1 MIKFIIMLAMSVLA
15 VAQQFPGALP
25 NCTATRTTNCLLKT
39 DASGTYVITGSLD
52 ASGATHTLPS
62 KKGLTSA
69 KPASCTVGEEYFATD
84 ATAGSNK
91 YLCTAS
97 NTWTQ
102 QTGGSGGSSANATM
116 TIDLP
121 AGGVGSGIVTGPWD
135 LGYGSGGGNSYY
147 HGLDFADSG
156 TPGYKATFR
165 LPANFDKTKTVS
177 VIVTGSNVSGKGGAV
192 LLTVKMACFGV
203 GHAVYLPDPTY
214 GTAASV
220 TITQTAD
227 GKTTEG
233 TAASLPLAA
242 ACDSNKMARVLVS
255 RDNTVPGNMTD
266 VYSVL
271 DVALTY
277 GAK

>member
-177 VIVTGSNVSGKGGAV
+177 VIVTGSNVNGVGGAV
-192 LLTVKMACFGV
+192 LLTVQMACFGV
-203 GHAVYLPDPTY
+203 GQATYSDPTM
-214 GTAASV
+214 GSASTV
-220 TITQTAD
+220 SITQTGD
-227 GKTTEG
+227 SKMTEG
-233 TAASLPLAA
+233 TASSLALVA
-242 ACDSNKMARVLVS
+242 ACDSDVMARVLVS
-255 RDNTVPGNMTD
+255 RDNTVGGNLADAYT
-266 VYSVL
+266 VH
-271 DVALTY
+271 DVALKY
-277 GAK
+277 GTK

>member
-1 MIKFIIMLAMSVLA
+1 M
-15 VAQQFPGALP
+15 GDG
-25 NCTATRTTNCLLKT
+25 TTNGYVDLFPAN
-39 DASGTYVITGSLD
+39 DATNSVGFTTTARSTKLRLQ
-52 ASGATHTLPS
+52 LPS
-62 KKGLTSA
+62 SD
-69 KPASCTVGEEYFATD
+69 PI
-84 ATAGSNK
+84 AGQTLACGAPSSNVSV
-91 YLCTAS
+91 CGWVTPS
-97 NTWTQ
+97 
-102 QTGGSGGSSANATM
+102 SGSSSSTVSATM

-121 AGGVGSGIVTGPWD
+121 AGGAGSNIVTGPWD
-135 LGYGSGGGNSYY
+135 LGGNGGGGNLFYR
-147 HGLDFADSG
+147 GLDFSSSG
-156 TPGYKATFR
+156 APGFKASFR

-177 VIVTGSNVSGKGGAV
+177 VLVTGGNVNGVGGTV
-192 LLTVKMACFGV
+192 LLKVQIACYG
-203 GHAVYLPDPTY
+203 AAQALYSDPTY

-227 GKTTEG
+227 SKTTEG

-255 RDNTVPGNMTD
+255 RDNTVSGNMTD

>member
-25 NCTATRTTNCLLKT
+25 NCTATRTTNCSLMAGT
-39 DASGTYVITGSLD
+39 DGSWD

-84 ATAGSNK
+84 ATAGANK

-135 LGYGSGGGNSYY
+135 LGGSGGGGNLFYR
-147 HGLDFADSG
+147 GLDFSSSG
-156 TPGYKATFR
+156 APGYKATFR

-177 VIVTGSNVSGKGGAV
+177 VIVTGSNVNGVGGAV
-192 LLTVKMACFGV
+192 LLTVQMACFGV
-203 GHAVYLPDPTY
+203 GQATYSDPTM
-214 GTAASV
+214 GSASTV
-220 TITQTAD
+220 SITQTGD
-227 GKTTEG
+227 SKMTEG

-255 RDNTVPGNMTD
+255 RDNTVSGNMTD